1 MDWAHFLPPMLAA
14 LLASLVECIEA
25 LTVILAVGAALG
37 WRGALA
43 GTCAALGLLLA
54 AVGVFGPLLALV
66 PAQAI
71 HLGVGLLLLVFGAR
85 WLRKAVLRAA
95 GIIPLRDED
104 AAYTRQTNRFRMLAA
119 GSDHRQRAGMAAA
132 FQITIVEGIE
142 VVFIVLAVGAADR
155 RLLMPASVG
164 ALAALLL
171 VTGLGAILHRPIA
184 RIPENALK
192 FAVGVLTC
200 AFGAFWMGEG
210 FGMAWPGEDWAALAL
225 AAGILALALIDVQL
239 IARRRFSALHKS
251 YRPCENS
258 AKWIPVR

>member
-1 MDWAHFLPPMLAA
+1 MDWAHFLPP

-25 LTVILAVGAALG
+25 LTVVLAVGAALG

-43 GTCAALGLLLA
+43 GAGAALGLLLA

-71 HLGVGLLLLVFGAR
+71 HLGVGLLLLAFGAR

-104 AAYTRQTNRFRMLAA
+104 AAYTRQISRFRMLAA
-119 GSDHRQRAGMAAA
+119 CSDHRQRAGMAAA
-132 FQITIVEGIE
+132 FQITLVEGIE

-171 VTGLGAILHRPIA
+171 VMSLGAILHRPIA

-192 FAVGVLTC
+192 FSVGVLTC
-200 AFGAFWMGEG
+200 AFGVFWVGEG
-210 FGMAWPGEDWAALAL
+210 FGLAWPGEDWAALAL
-225 AAGILALALIDVQL
+225 AAGILPVALIAVRVLTRQ
-239 IARRRFSALHKS
+239 RFAASHDS
-251 YRPCENS
+251 
-258 AKWIPVR
+258 